1 MSRKLVLGLA
11 IAGRRDILEDCH
23 GGLMRFLH
31 KAGEAMKETALSI
44 SFLAQMVSYDGSL
57 CSSAFN
63 EIVSHSVLL
72 WPM

>member
-44 SFLAQMVSYDGSL
+44 SFLAHMV
-57 CSSAFN
+57 
-63 EIVSHSVLL
+63 
-72 WPM
+72 